1 MSETTVEKHY
11 YLVIPLLSE
20 SVVDRIVSVLV
31 KRGYSVGP
39 LASSR
44 KAYFSTTNNVVTLL
58 ALNIAKYVKPD
69 DDIGLIYDDVVD
81 ILYVVK
87 AKYLSI
93 WLSDPVSNAQFQVG
107 NVIHD
112 PAGDMVNT
120 TTKPPPA
127 GVN

>member
-1 MSETTVEKHY
+1 MSEETIQKHY

-20 SVVDRIVSVLV
+20 SVVDRIISVMV

-44 KAYFSTTNNVVTLL
+44 KAYHTTKNNIVTLL
-58 ALNIAKYVKPD
+58 ALNVAKYVNED
-69 DDIGLIYDDVVD
+69 DSIRVIYDDIVD
-81 ILYVVK
+81 VLNVVK

-112 PAGDMVNT
+112 PVGEKVNT
-120 TTKPPPA
+120 VTKPPPA